1 MLNGEQTVNFGPIA
15 EVSPQGEDRHTRPP
29 RRAEQLNSTLQY
41 CDDGVGA
48 SLTASNGAPVIPP
61 RPRSGIPLRASK
73 AGPLVIPSNTCLI
86 APASTANC
94 QP

>member
-48 SLTASNGAPVIPP
+48 SLTASNGATVTAP
-61 RPRSGIPLRASK
+61 RQRKGHGNEASQSERSHARTRLWKVR
-73 AGPLVIPSNTCLI
+73 LI
-86 APASTANC
+86 
-94 QP
+94 